1 MSTNTR
7 VQLSI
12 MMFLQFF
19 IWGAWYVTMS
29 NYLKGIGFGGIEVG
43 NAYSTISLGAIFAPL
58 FVGIISDRFFN
69 AEKVLG
75 VLHLIGAA
83 LLYWVSLTTNPNGF
97 YWILLL
103 YALCYMPTL
112 AIVNSVAFNQMEN
125 PEKEFPSIR
134 VMGTIAWIV
143 VGLLVSFAELEA
155 SATTFRIASIVS
167 VIMGIFSFFLPKT
180 PPKGKGKK
188 VSVGQL
194 LGFDAL
200 KLMKNRSFAILIIG
214 SLLVSIPLSFY
225 YGFTNNFLN
234 EAGMEKAAAKMSLG
248 QVSEIL
254 FLLLMPL
261 FFRKLGVKKLIM
273 IGVFCWVARYLLFA
287 YGNNDELVFMFYLG
301 IILHGVCYDFFFVTG
316 QIYVDNE
323 APEDV
328 RSSAQGLIALVTYG
342 LGMYI
347 GSVYS
352 GRVVESYE
360 IMNDAGEIIGHN
372 WWNIW
377 MVPAALAGVV
387 LILFAIFFREKK
399 EASATA

>member
-7 VQLSI
+7 VQLSV
-12 MMFLQFF
+12 MMFFQFF
-19 IWGAWYVTMS
+19 IWGCWYVTMGT
-29 NYLKGIGFGGIEVG
+29 YFGEIGFQGSDVG

-58 FVGIISDRFFN
+58 FVGMIADRFFN
-69 AEKVLG
+69 AEQVLG
-75 VLHLIGAA
+75 ALHLIGAA
-83 LLYWVSLTTNPNGF
+83 LLYWISTITTPSGV
-97 YWILLL
+97 YWALLL
-103 YALCYMPTL
+103 YSLCYMPTL
-112 AIVNSVAFNQMEN
+112 AIANAVAFNQMNN

-134 VMGTIAWIV
+134 VLGTIAWIIA
-143 VGLLVSFAELEA
+143 GIMIGTMKIEPTAIPFK
-155 SATTFRIASIVS
+155 IASGIS
-167 VIMGIFSFFLPKT
+167 VVMGIYSFFLPAT
-180 PPKGKGKK
+180 PPKAKGKE

-194 LGFDAL
+194 FGFDAL
-200 KLMKNRSFAILIIG
+200 KLMKDRSFAVLIIG

-225 YGFTNNFLN
+225 YNFTNPYFN
-234 EAGMEKAAAKMSLG
+234 ESGMVNAAGKMTMG
-248 QVSEIL
+248 QMSEII
-254 FLLLMPL
+254 FLLLMP
-261 FFRKLGVKKLIM
+261 FFFKKLGVKKMILVGIM
-273 IGVFCWVARYLLFA
+273 CWVARYLLFA
-287 YGNNDELVFMFYLG
+287 YGNNEGLVFMFYAG
-301 IILHGVCYDFFFVTG
+301 IILHGLCYDFFFVTG

-399 EASATA
+399 ETSAAA